1 MQGAQYGS
9 IGSIPGPG
17 IRFDMLHGSAKKKK
31 KNDTRQIS
39 KRKKKQ
45 ILFMHTEVS

>member
-1 MQGAQYGS
+1 MQGAQDGS
-9 IGSIPGPG
+9 TGSIPGLG

-31 KNDTRQIS
+31 KKDTRQINR
-39 KRKKKQ
+39 RKKKQ

>member
-31 KNDTRQIS
+31 NDTRQIS